1 MANTTTHIAD
11 AGFRASVASFFAA
24 FGRGMVTYMERDE
37 PAGAQRSLDMFTD
50 IKIARLN
57 ALSDA
62 QLAKLGITRDTIPAY
77 VFRDLFYV

>member
-24 FGRGMVTYMERDE
+24 FGRGMVTYMER
-37 PAGAQRSLDMFTD
+37 RSRADQ
-50 IKIARLN
+50 IARLN

-62 QLAKLGITRDTIPAY
+62 
-77 VFRDLFYV
+77 

>member
-24 FGRGMVTYMERDE
+24 FGRGMVTYMER
-37 PAGAQRSLDMFTD
+37 RSRADQ
-50 IKIARLN
+50 IARLN